1 MCCQTNSIQF
11 CCSNNLHKGI
21 TIAGIIDVI
30 LLTALIA
37 INMALKDYFGHAHYI
52 GYFSLWFVVVII
64 ADLLLII
71 GTMKRITGLLLVWMI
86 AAMVNI
92 ILLFI
97 CWIPYL
103 LYGVLIV
110 FAGAICSSENVDCGE
125 KGRGIFAFFIIDA
138 IFVFGLP
145 IYYIYL
151 WIVVKSHRSNL
162 VDSREDTIKQIRPGP

>member
-1 MCCQTNSIQF
+1 MCCQTNSIQL
-11 CCSNNLHKGI
+11 CCSNDLHKGI

-37 INMALKDYFGHAHYI
+37 INMTLKNYFGDAQEI

-71 GTMKRITGLLLVWMI
+71 GTKKSITGLLLVWMI

-92 ILLFI
+92 VLLFI

-103 LYGVLIV
+103 LYGFLIV
-110 FAGAICSSENVDCGE
+110 FAGAVCSLKDVDCGE
-125 KGRGIFAFFIIDA
+125 RQT
-138 IFVFGLP
+138 
-145 IYYIYL
+145 
-151 WIVVKSHRSNL
+151 R
-162 VDSREDTIKQIRPGP
+162 T